1 MKADCLFRAVSST
14 LRRIID
20 ADKRPLLQ
28 AMAGLADGGCIALQS
43 SNLWSSHPASLSIGV
58 SHDLD

>member
-1 MKADCLFRAVSST
+1 MKADCLFRAVSSAW
-14 LRRIID
+14 RCVID

-43 SNLWSSHPASLSIGV
+43 GDMWSSHPAGCIIPLNWYV
-58 SHDLD
+58 S